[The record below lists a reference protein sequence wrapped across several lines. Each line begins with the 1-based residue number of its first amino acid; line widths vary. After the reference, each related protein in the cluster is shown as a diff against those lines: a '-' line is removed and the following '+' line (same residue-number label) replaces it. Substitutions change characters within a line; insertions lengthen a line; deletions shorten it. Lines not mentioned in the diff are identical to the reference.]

1 MCSKEAGRTTG
12 RATRTATDK
21 YYIIYSKDCNNEGL
35 RKLKIDHR
43 SIDRS
48 YTCTSSSMCIWYH
61 FTATYQQHIHACPLI
76 TIIIF
81 MHTYPLSTDIRYI
94 HTHTHMYDT
103 ALHLLSCSNLRYLR
117 EFPLVQ
123 TTGKAIN
130 YTSPYTAAHLSALPP
145 KNFTQ
150 CHAHASTH
158 KHTKVKVCYA
168 HIWGTTPH
176 THTYGAIYVILC
188 PMGN

>member
-1 MCSKEAGRTTG
+1 MAEVFCLLECSLYAPNDDNGSAEWSLCVCSKEAGRTTG

-61 FTATYQQHIHACPLI
+61 FTATYQQHIHACPII

-94 HTHTHMYDT
+94 HTCMT
-103 ALHLLSCSNLRYLR
+103 LHC
-117 EFPLVQ
+117 
-123 TTGKAIN
+123 T
-130 YTSPYTAAHLSALPP
+130 
-145 KNFTQ
+145 
-150 CHAHASTH
+150 
-158 KHTKVKVCYA
+158 CYPA
-168 HIWGTTPH
+168 P
-176 THTYGAIYVILC
+176 IYVISVSSHLYKQQEK
-188 PMGN
+188 PLITPVHIQLHI